1 MLRYFLSLIL
11 LFLLVMPFAVY
22 GQESSKKPIQRY
34 KISIGK
40 LRQEMDRHAGKIQ
53 ETQKKEKTILE
64 ELEDI
69 DHKLETQQQKIAEI
83 QAQINQ
89 QDQLIEEKQKQIDAI
104 DREKADLQE
113 HLINR
118 LKAYYFMGETNLLD
132 VTFSRK
138 NLPDLLLF
146 DDAFHKLITY
156 DREVFDAY
164 REKKTQLINAKQAY
178 ELEKEV
184 KLDFLSQAK
193 EEKKILDFIAEE
205 KNSLLKKTKNQKIL
219 YAQALKE
226 MQKAEGQ
233 LTATIIKLKE
243 KQEERSK
250 GFLRS
255 KGKLPPPVSGK
266 LLTGFR
272 AKKDEESPLNNGITI
287 KTEDGATVH
296 AVYGGKVIYSGYMKG
311 FGKTVIID
319 HGRQYY
325 TVTARLD
332 SLLSHK
338 DDKVKSGQIIGTTGD
353 IATLFG
359 RGLYFEIRHGTTSE
373 DPLQWLKKGSY

>member
-1 MLRYFLSLIL
+1 MFRYCLFFTF
-11 LFLLVMPFAVY
+11 LFLLLVQPVS
-22 GQESSKKPIQRY
+22 GQENGKKPLQRY
-34 KISIGK
+34 KLSIGK
-40 LRQEMDRHAGKIQ
+40 LRKEMDRHAGKIH

-64 ELEDI
+64 ELEGI
-69 DHKLETQQQKIAEI
+69 DLKLESQQLKIAEL
-83 QAQINQ
+83 QEQIDQ
-89 QDQLIEEKQKQIDAI
+89 QDLLIQTKQAEINAI

-118 LKAYYFMGETNLLD
+118 LKAYYFMGKTNLLD

-146 DDAFHKLITY
+146 DDAFHRLITY

-184 KLDFLSQAK
+184 QVDFLHQAE
-193 EEKKILDFIAEE
+193 EEKKILDYIAEE
-205 KNSLLKKTKNQKIL
+205 KNALLKKTKNQKNL

-233 LTATIIKLKE
+233 LTGTIIQLKE
-243 KQEERSK
+243 KQEKRSK

-266 LLTGFR
+266 LLSGFQAR
-272 AKKDEESPLNNGITI
+272 KDEDTPLNNGITI
-287 KTEDGATVH
+287 KTRDGAKVH
-296 AVYGGKVIYSGYMKG
+296 AVYGGSIVYSGYMKG

-325 TVTARLD
+325 TVTSRLD
-332 SLLSHK
+332 NLIVKK
-338 DDKVKSGQIIGTTGD
+338 DDKVKSGQMIGTTGD

-359 RGLYFEIRHGTTSE
+359 RGLYFEIRHGATSE
-373 DPLQWLKKGSY
+373 NPLQWLKKGSY

>member
-1 MLRYFLSLIL
+1 MLRYFLSSTL
-11 LFLLVMPFAVY
+11 LFLLVIPVALY
-22 GQESSKKPIQRY
+22 AQETGKKPIQRY

-40 LRQEMDRHAGKIQ
+40 LRKEMDRHAGKIQ

-69 DHKLETQQQKIAEI
+69 DQKLEKQQQKIAEI
-83 QAQINQ
+83 QYQIDQ
-89 QDQLIEEKQKQIDAI
+89 QDQLIQEKQNQIDAI

-118 LKAYYFMGETNLLD
+118 LKAYYFMGKTNLLD

-164 REKKTQLINAKQAY
+164 REKKTQLLNAKQAY

-184 KLDFLSQAK
+184 KVDFLSQTE

-205 KNSLLKKTKNQKIL
+205 KNSLLKKTKNQKNL

-233 LTATIIKLKE
+233 LTDTIIQLKE

-266 LLTGFR
+266 LLSGFQ
-272 AKKDEESPLNNGITI
+272 AEKDEENPLNNGITI
-287 KTEDGATVH
+287 KTKDGAKVH

-332 SLLSHK
+332 SLIAQK
-338 DDKVKSGQIIGTTGD
+338 DDKVKTGQMIGTTGD

-359 RGLYFEIRHGTTSE
+359 RGLYFEIRHGASSE
-373 DPLQWLKKGSY
+373 DPLQWFKKGSY